1 MSGKAGR
8 RKAAGFIAC
17 AMAILVMGSLGVM
30 IWRQVPT
37 RVQAAKYEIC
47 GVDVSHYQGE
57 VDWNTLRE
65 QGISFAYIKATEG
78 SSYADVYFE
87 QNVIGAE
94 QAGVTPG
101 AYHFFSFDSP
111 AESQAEWFIETM
123 RKLWADKEE
132 MSAKQG
138 EKELPE
144 RLETILIPAVDI
156 EYYGDK
162 RQNPPGESAVRNSLQ
177 KMLDILE
184 TEYGVKPM
192 IYTTYPFYRKYIQGY
207 FDEYPLW
214 LRNVYYEPGEDWT
227 LWQYADRVV
236 LDGYAGEER
245 YIDMDVFYGS
255 AEEFEKLKMKK
266 PLQ

>member
-8 RKAAGFIAC
+8 RKVAGIIGC
-17 AMAILVMGSLGVM
+17 VVAILVMGSLGVM
-30 IWRQVPT
+30 IWQQIPT
-37 RVQAAKYEIC
+37 RVQAGQYEIC

-78 SSYADVYFE
+78 SSYVDAYFA
-87 QNVIGAE
+87 QNVIGAG

-111 AESQAEWFIETM
+111 AETQAEWYIETVGS
-123 RKLWADKEE
+123 E
-132 MSAKQG
+132 S
-138 EKELPE
+138 
-144 RLETILIPAVDI
+144 ILIPAVDI

-162 RQNPPGESAVRNSLQ
+162 RQNPPEESVVRNSLQ

-214 LRNVYYEPGEDWT
+214 LRNVYFEPGEDWT

-255 AEEFEKLKMKK
+255 AEEFEELKMKK
-266 PLQ
+266 HIMRGEE